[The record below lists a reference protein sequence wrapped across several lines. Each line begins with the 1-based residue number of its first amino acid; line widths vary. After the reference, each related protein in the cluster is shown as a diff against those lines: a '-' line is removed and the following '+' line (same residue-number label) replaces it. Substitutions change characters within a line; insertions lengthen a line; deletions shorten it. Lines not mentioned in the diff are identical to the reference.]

1 MESSIP
7 TLSRE
12 ATIAQSVQAGLD
24 GNMDLINA
32 IPDKPT
38 RGMAKATL
46 VQVKRKG
53 GVLPDHLKDAL
64 SETPSVAS
72 APKKASKESGGF
84 NSDEEQIH
92 YLVNLALDGNDEPLN
107 AVDNKVIRGKAKA
120 MIVKIKRGSLDRP
133 TMPSTPTEPVASDI
147 KDSETKQEESD
158 LSVSKDEDEQ
168 GLIDRLVEAGVG
180 GNMDE
185 INALENRV
193 LRGKIKAAIVK
204 KKREQK

>member
-1 MESSIP
+1 M
-7 TLSRE
+7 LSQINLQGE
-12 ATIAQSVQAGLD
+12 GKGNAGPSKTKRR
-24 GNMDLINA
+24 GV
-32 IPDKPT
+32 T
-38 RGMAKATL
+38 R
-46 VQVKRKG
+46 Q
-53 GVLPDHLKDAL
+53 LKDAL

-72 APKKASKESGGF
+72 APKKASKENGGF
-84 NSDEEQIH
+84 NSVEEQIH

-107 AVDNKVIRGKAKA
+107 AVDNKVVRGKAKA

-133 TMPSTPTEPVASDI
+133 TMPSTPTKPVVSDI
-147 KDSETKQEESD
+147 KDSETKLEEPD